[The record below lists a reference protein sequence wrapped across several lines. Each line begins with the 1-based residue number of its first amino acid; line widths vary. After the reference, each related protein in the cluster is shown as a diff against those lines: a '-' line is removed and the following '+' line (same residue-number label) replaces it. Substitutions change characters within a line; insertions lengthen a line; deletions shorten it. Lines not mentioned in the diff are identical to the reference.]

1 MHIQTHV
8 HTDVTHSWA
17 AAGGQPPP
25 WSSVVSE
32 PTAPPYVQTAEH
44 ATPVPVSWSQQPV
57 NKVTL
62 VSKLSLFIFR
72 TWSISAEKKSQNCFI
87 QAAAVTKTKRQQ
99 GLELW
104 DQTTFVIMYNL
115 LNYSYYYFIIT
126 HDITTYYDHTSKI
139 DLTIIPS
146 NLATKT
152 WNQLTCSEM

>member
-1 MHIQTHV
+1 MYTRMLL
-8 HTDVTHSWA
+8 
-17 AAGGQPPP
+17 
-25 WSSVVSE
+25 
-32 PTAPPYVQTAEH
+32 TAELLQ
-44 ATPVPVSWSQQPV
+44 AVSLLLGPLSSLSQQRLHMFRQQSMQLQFQWVDLNNLSTV

>member
-1 MHIQTHV
+1 MYTRMLL
-8 HTDVTHSWA
+8 
-17 AAGGQPPP
+17 
-25 WSSVVSE
+25 
-32 PTAPPYVQTAEH
+32 TAELLQ
-44 ATPVPVSWSQQPV
+44 AVSLLLGPLSSLSQQRLHMFRQQSMQLQFQWVDLNNLSTV

-72 TWSISAEKKSQNCFI
+72 TWSISAEKSQNCFI

-126 HDITTYYDHTSKI
+126 HDINTYYDHTSKI
-139 DLTIIPS
+139 YLTIIPS